1 MLELPNLLPG
11 KYHIEVSCLTKDGDY
26 TIPVHLTDIHVTP
39 PWYKTDR
46 FIILVCIFLAGGII
60 VVIYIIDKRKEIKR
74 QKRLKEYRQYLNEK
88 KIDFLIHINHE
99 LRTPLTLIYAPLK
112 RLIDKKEYKESP
124 QYLMSQLQ
132 LISNQAQHMR
142 EIVDMVLDWNS
153 MEAGYSKLK
162 VQRCKLDGWIADIV
176 KDFTDEAKEKGIS
189 IKLQMDTDIE
199 EIWLDR
205 QNATLYC
212 QTC

>member
-1 MLELPNLLPG
+1 MQINTDIPDPNEPYLEIVLDGIELNGRPQTSDIDVRNIKIPWKYNTLVLRVYIKNKEIFQRVPFRYIIKGDVDKSIESYNPMLELPNLLPG

-60 VVIYIIDKRKEIKR
+60 VVIYIIDKRKEIKI

-112 RLIDKKEYKESP
+112 RLIDKKSTKSP
-124 QYLMSQLQ
+124 LN
-132 LISNQAQHMR
+132 I
-142 EIVDMVLDWNS
+142 
-153 MEAGYSKLK
+153 
-162 VQRCKLDGWIADIV
+162 
-176 KDFTDEAKEKGIS
+176 
-189 IKLQMDTDIE
+189 
-199 EIWLDR
+199 
-205 QNATLYC
+205 
-212 QTC
+212 